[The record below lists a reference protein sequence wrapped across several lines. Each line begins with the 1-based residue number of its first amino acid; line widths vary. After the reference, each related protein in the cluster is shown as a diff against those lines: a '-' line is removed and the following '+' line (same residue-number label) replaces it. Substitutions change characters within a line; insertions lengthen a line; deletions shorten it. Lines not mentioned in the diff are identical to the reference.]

1 MQRKEI
7 SDIILEKLEVAK
19 VDLSL
24 MYSESKLGIGYF
36 YIDNLL
42 PQYLVDKINEIFPDE
57 SALTLKK
64 SLKQC
69 KYVSAQMDAHE
80 SLLEEVLFAF
90 QDNRVVKIIQK
101 ICGINTIFEADENL
115 YAGGLS
121 LMNKDCFL
129 NPHLDNS
136 HDSNRDRW
144 RVLNLLYYV
153 TPNWKKENGGNL
165 ELWPNGLKGKVIE
178 IESFQNRLVVMET
191 HNKSF
196 HSVNK
201 VVVDD
206 SRKCISNYY
215 FSKIPLTRHK
225 EFHVTSFVGRP
236 NQKIRNFILGID
248 SKMRMALRKLF
259 KNGIRKNPHI
269 YRK

>member
-7 SDIILEKLEVAK
+7 ADAVLIRLEKRETELK
-19 VDLSL
+19 KMFS
-24 MYSESKLGIGYF
+24 SSKSTIGYF

-42 PQYLVDKINEIFPDE
+42 PQELVDKANSVFPNISE
-57 SALTLKK
+57 LTLKK

-69 KYVSAQMDAHE
+69 KYVSAQMDIHN
-80 SLLEEVLFAF
+80 SLLEEILYAF
-90 QDNRVVKIIQK
+90 QDKRVVTTIQE
-101 ICGINTIFEADENL
+101 ICGIKTVIEADENL

-136 HDSNRDRW
+136 HDNKRDRW

-153 TPNWKKENGGNL
+153 SPNWKKENGGNL
-165 ELWPNGLKGKVIE
+165 ELWPNGLKGKAIE
-178 IESFQNRLVVMET
+178 VESFQNRLVVMAT
-191 HNKSF
+191 HNTSF
-196 HSVNK
+196 HSVNR
-201 VVVDD
+201 VLVSG

-215 FSKIPLTRHK
+215 FSNDALAGHE

-236 NQKIRNFILGID
+236 NQKLRNIVLNFDNKIRMGI
-248 SKMRMALRKLF
+248 RKFF

-269 YRK
+269 YKK